1 MGVNV
6 SDKLITVNIFRQ
18 VAGHLSGRCPA
29 GREAV
34 EDTVE
39 SVKAEPA
46 VEPGIARVKKARGRP
61 PAGGSPAST
70 DEIMA
75 AALRV
80 FARDGFAGAS
90 VAEINREL
98 GVSHNLIHQRFGSK
112 EGLWFAVVDWVFGHA
127 AALVAETA
135 ADPDL
140 APLEEFRR
148 GIVRFLILQAG
159 YPDAVRLVSME
170 SALEGPR
177 LAYLYDR
184 HIEPIL
190 VRLAEPLKPLIVQK
204 VLTRNDLRSIHF
216 LIAHGAT
223 APFSA
228 LPLARRMAPGDPL
241 SAQAVR
247 RHARFVAD
255 MIVAGVQA
263 RAAANRSSAVAP
275 GRREGNRQSHG

>member
-1 MGVNV
+1 M
-6 SDKLITVNIFRQ
+6 
-18 VAGHLSGRCPA
+18 
-29 GREAV
+29 
-34 EDTVE
+34 E

-46 VEPGIARVKKARGRP
+46 SGAVAGPVPGAVPETARVKKSRGRP

-75 AALRV
+75 TALRI

-127 AALVAETA
+127 AALVAQGA
-135 ADPDL
+135 AGPEL

-148 GIVRFLILQAG
+148 GIVRFLILQAD

-170 SALEGPR
+170 SAIEGPR
-177 LAYLYDR
+177 LAYLYER

-190 VRLAEPLKPLIVQK
+190 VRLAKPLEPLIRRK

-255 MIVAGVQA
+255 MIVAGVEA
-263 RAAANRSSAVAP
+263 KANEPGASAKRPGDAADRPS
-275 GRREGNRQSHG
+275 GDDEQSRG

>member
-1 MGVNV
+1 M
-6 SDKLITVNIFRQ
+6 
-18 VAGHLSGRCPA
+18 
-29 GREAV
+29 
-34 EDTVE
+34 E
-39 SVKAEPA
+39 SVQAQPASPAAPEPA
-46 VEPGIARVKKARGRP
+46 RPRKSRGRP

-75 AALRV
+75 AALRI

-127 AALVAETA
+127 AALVAEGA
-135 ADPDL
+135 AAELP
-140 APLEEFRR
+140 PLEEFRR
-148 GIVRFLILQAG
+148 GIVRFLILQAD

-170 SALEGPR
+170 SAIEGPR
-177 LAYLYDR
+177 LAYLYER

-190 VRLAEPLKPLIVQK
+190 MRLAEPLLPLVRRK
-204 VLTRNDLRSIHF
+204 VLSRNDLRSIHF

-263 RAAANRSSAVAP
+263 RAAAHRDGEAADEQGEPAGPRSAEDERS
-275 GRREGNRQSHG
+275 RR